1 MTSKRARA
9 RAALLEWDANTTP
22 EMFVEEHKGIIF
34 AGSDKSP
41 KVEIIDHNELFS
53 VNIREQF
60 ESLFRKEFANKLKR
74 NNSHI
79 SSICDYDQVLVISHS
94 HENITAEMVDIP
106 LDVRSLS
113 NSKATPDELNLKNYD
128 GLMSSEKFNKTH
140 MRCC

>member
-41 KVEIIDHNELFS
+41 KVELIDHNELFS
-53 VNIREQF
+53 VKIREQF

-74 NNSHI
+74 SNSHI
-79 SSICDYDQVLVISHS
+79 SSICDYDQVLVISHFN
-94 HENITAEMVDIP
+94 ENLTAEMVDIP

-128 GLMSSEKFNKTH
+128 GLISSEKFNNTH
-140 MRCC
+140 VRCC

>member
-94 HENITAEMVDIP
+94 NENITAEMVDIP